1 MTNQSNQKQYEKLDI
16 NGKDDL
22 WREMSE
28 PGKRPILL
36 ISDLSFSPAT
46 DVWETRKSIFILI
59 EIAGISKD
67 KLNIVYQ
74 EGIVIIKGERI
85 EPDFRIKSQI
95 SKYYQKEVEF
105 GEFKIKIKMNARIKS
120 NKIQANYKEGF
131 LFIELPKSK
140 SDDKLNSIEVPLKIK

>member
-16 NGKDDL
+16 NGKADL
-22 WREMSE
+22 WRDISE

-59 EIAGISKD
+59 EIAGISKEN
-67 KLNIVYQ
+67 LNIIYQ
-74 EGIVIIKGERI
+74 EGIVIIKGERR
-85 EPDFRIKSQI
+85 EPDFRIKSHI

-105 GEFKIKIKMNARIKS
+105 GEFKIKIKMNTRIRS
-120 NKIQANYKEGF
+120 DKIRANYEEGF
-131 LFIELPKSK
+131 LFIELPKSGSNKKLK
-140 SDDKLNSIEVPLKIK
+140 SIKVPLKIY